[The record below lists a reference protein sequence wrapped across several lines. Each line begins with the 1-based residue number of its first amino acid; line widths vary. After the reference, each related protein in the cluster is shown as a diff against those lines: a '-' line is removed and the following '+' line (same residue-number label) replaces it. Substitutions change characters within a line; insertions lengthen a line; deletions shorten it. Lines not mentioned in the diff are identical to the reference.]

1 MTEPL
6 TLTRRVAQLCACSY
20 AEAEQVIADG
30 GASIDGAV
38 VTDAQRIVDGESVE
52 IAAAAHPDAIEPAT
66 VLLHKP
72 AGMTI
77 AGAAALVSPET
88 RMVDDPS
95 GVVMRKRHY
104 VNLTPLMPLDDD
116 ASGLVVL
123 SQDGRVWRRLT
134 EDANEIEQEFVVE
147 VDGRGGPYVLGQLA
161 RGLSYNGRALP
172 PCKVSWQSELR
183 LRFAIHDVQRGQ
195 LRAMC
200 GEVGLNLVSMRRLRI
215 GSVSLGKMPVGVWR
229 ALPAGSRF

>member
-6 TLTRRVAQLCACSY
+6 TLTRRIAQLCACSY

-30 GASIDGAV
+30 GVSINGEV

-52 IAAAAHPDAIEPAT
+52 IAAAAPPDAIEPAT

-72 AGMTI
+72 AGLTTTQ
-77 AGAAALVSPET
+77 AVALISPAT
-88 RMVDDPS
+88 RFADDPS

-116 ASGLVVL
+116 ANGLVVL

-134 EDANEIEQEFVVE
+134 EDADEIEQDFIVE
-147 VDGRGGPYVLGQLA
+147 VDSRGGPYTLGQLA
-161 RGLSYNGRALP
+161 RGQNYNGRALP

-183 LRFAIHDVQRGQ
+183 LRFAIHNVQSGQ
-195 LRAMC
+195 LRSMC
-200 GEVGLNLVSMRRLRI
+200 SEVGLAVISMRRLRI
-215 GSVSLGKMPVGVWR
+215 GSVSLSKMPVGTWR
-229 ALPAGSRF
+229 ALKVGTRF

>member
-30 GASIDGAV
+30 GASIDGEV
-38 VTDAQRIVDGESVE
+38 VIDAQRIVDGETVE

-66 VLLHKP
+66 VLVHKP
-72 AGMTI
+72 AGMTMRQ
-77 AGAAALVSPET
+77 AAALVSPDA
-88 RMVDDPS
+88 RMPDDPS
-95 GVVMRKRHY
+95 GVAMRKRHY
-104 VNLTPLMPLDDD
+104 VNLTPLMPLDDE

-134 EDANEIEQEFVVE
+134 EDANEIEQEFIVE
-147 VDGRGGPYVLGQLA
+147 VDTRGGPYVLGQLA
-161 RGLSYNGRALP
+161 RGLEFNGRPLA

-195 LRAMC
+195 LCHMC
-200 GEVGLNLVSMRRLRI
+200 NEVGLAVVSIRRLRI
-215 GSVSLGKMPVGVWR
+215 GSVSLGKMPVGTWR
-229 ALPAGSRF
+229 ASKAGTRF